1 MQGKSGVHRVT
12 SRCGFSFLHAHVNDS
27 SIVFEANKL
36 LRTIDDYNYAVL
48 DGHVMSATVTSPFPE
63 GRWFPVNCDS
73 SSATSV
79 VPSATRPPF
88 LFPFY
93 PQERSWGTRETR
105 NHSIL
110 IDLRHSWS
118 MCGIEW
124 RSCGAKVAFL
134 CDCVILLTLH
144 GTYIQKCI

>member
-1 MQGKSGVHRVT
+1 MLSMHLQRSPNSVTSFLLSYLYIYIYISIHKRWHLSAEWKSGVT

-27 SIVFEANKL
+27 WIVFEANKL
-36 LRTIDDYNYAVL
+36 LRTIDDCNYAML

-63 GRWFPVNCDS
+63 GRWFPVNCGS

-93 PQERSWGTRETR
+93 PQERSWGTRETG
-105 NHSIL
+105 L
-110 IDLRHSWS
+110 
-118 MCGIEW
+118 
-124 RSCGAKVAFL
+124 V
-134 CDCVILLTLH
+134 T
-144 GTYIQKCI
+144 IQFW